1 MRLALVRY
9 VLFGA
14 TFAVG
19 ATRGMTQQEG
29 PATSASVGPQAV
41 KVVLKHY
48 AMNPLALDPKTK
60 EALPGNGGWSIGN
73 ARSVSCPQT
82 TETCVEV
89 FYQVPTESVRCSW
102 VVLLSDDGTD
112 GKFLDEN
119 DDAEH
124 YLLPM
129 ISGSET
135 HALVTNRKKP
145 VYPPIAIAAHQSG
158 TVTVNAIVGKSG
170 DVQQIVSTGG
180 PGLLRVAAADAARGW
195 SLKPMTVGSRVVPY
209 EVQLTFTFR
218 TTGPPN
224 GTVEMAP

>member
-1 MRLALVRY
+1 MSLALVRY
-9 VLFGA
+9 VLLGA

-19 ATRGMTQQEG
+19 ATPGMTQQEG
-29 PATSASVGPQAV
+29 PATPASVGSQAV

-48 AMNPLALDPKTK
+48 AMNPLALNPKTK

-102 VVLLSDDGTD
+102 VVLLSDDRTD

-119 DDAEH
+119 DDAEY

-129 ISGSET
+129 ISVGET
-135 HALVTNRKKP
+135 RALVTKR
-145 VYPPIAIAAHQSG
+145 I
-158 TVTVNAIVGKSG
+158 
-170 DVQQIVSTGG
+170 
-180 PGLLRVAAADAARGW
+180 AAADAAKGW
-195 SLKPMTVGSRVVPY
+195 SFKPMTVGSRVVPY
-209 EVQLTFTFR
+209 QVQLTFTFR